1 MAREPA
7 RAVVLALLAAVVT
20 LIAYGSLYPFNFK
33 PDAIDG
39 GVLHALSQL
48 SWQRAGRGD
57 RIANVLL
64 YLPLGF
70 CLFLLCARRFHRFSS
85 LLAATLISA
94 MLSLT
99 IEVLQVYISVRVP
112 SLTDLAL
119 NTAGAFLG
127 AAGGLAWRGLSA
139 LMHAPSRAEKPARD
153 PGAALLI
160 TLWLLWRFAPFTP
173 QLDLGKLKSA
183 LQPLFN
189 PQFDPAAVFL
199 YLSCWLVVNQA
210 IAALF
215 SRPRRLEALLIVIA
229 VVLIGRLIVANQ
241 TFVAGELLALVL
253 VLPLVVLMHRL
264 TPGPRRAA
272 LVLAVVAVLLMEGL
286 APFNFVRAGAYFDLW
301 PVLDWFN
308 AGLESTIA
316 SADWVQLFGHLFLSG
331 ALVWVL
337 REWGAPIDLAVGVA
351 AGLAFAIELLQSWLP
366 QHDATI
372 VDPLLTLAVGLAM
385 RSLYLRSRRRMFRAS
400 DPRARIR

>member
-1 MAREPA
+1 MSREPA

-33 PDAIDG
+33 SDAIEG
-39 GVLHALSQL
+39 GLLHALSHL

-57 RIANVLL
+57 RIANLLL

-70 CLFLLCARRFHRFSS
+70 CVFLLCARRLPRLPS
-85 LLAATLISA
+85 LLLATLLSA
-94 MLSLT
+94 LLSLT

-112 SLTDLAL
+112 SLMDLML

-127 AAGGLAWRGLSA
+127 ATAGLAWRGLNA

-153 PGAALLI
+153 PGAAFLI
-160 TLWLLWRFAPFTP
+160 TLWLSWRFAPFAP
-173 QLDLGKLKSA
+173 QLDLAKLKSA

-189 PQFDPAAVFL
+189 PQLEAGAVFF

-229 VVLIGRLIVANQ
+229 VVLIGRLVVANQ
-241 TFVAGELLALVL
+241 AFVAAELAALLL

-264 TPGPRRAA
+264 TPGPRRAV
-272 LVLAVVAVLLMEGL
+272 LVLAVITVLIMESL
-286 APFNFVRAGAYFDLW
+286 APFNFVSEGPSFNLW
-301 PVLDWFN
+301 PVVQWFD
-308 AGLESTIA
+308 AGVADTIEA
-316 SADWVQLFGHLFLSG
+316 TDWVQVFGHLFLSG

-337 REWGAPIDLAVGVA
+337 REWGAPLNIAVGA
-351 AGLAFAIELLQSWLP
+351 ATGLALALEAMQSWLP

-372 VDPLLTLAVGLAM
+372 TDPLLTLAVGLAM
-385 RSLYLRSRRRMFRAS
+385 RSLYLRGRGRTLRAS
-400 DPRARIR
+400 GPRARIR